1 MKKQLIGL
9 TGGIASGKSTVVNY
23 LRSQGYPV
31 IDADAVVHDL
41 QKKGGALY
49 QALVQHFGQGILG
62 ADGELDRPK
71 LSAQIFASPESLA
84 QSSQLQ
90 DQIIKDELARQ
101 RDALLAQ
108 HDVLFM
114 DIPLLFERGYQGW
127 FDQVWL
133 VYVDRATQ
141 VQRLKGRN
149 GYSQS
154 EAEQRIASQMP
165 LDDKRAL
172 AGVVIDNNGSIE
184 ETLAQVDKLLA
195 ELERSN
201 DDERRLF

>member
-1 MKKQLIGL
+1 M
-9 TGGIASGKSTVVNY
+9 
-23 LRSQGYPV
+23 
-31 IDADAVVHDL
+31 VHDL

-49 QALVQHFGQGILG
+49 QALVQHFGQGIG

-133 VYVDRATQ
+133 VYVDRVSQ

-172 AGVVIDNNGSIE
+172 ADVVIDNNGSIE
-184 ETLAQVDKLLA
+184 ETLAQVEQLLM
-195 ELERSN
+195 ELERR
-201 DDERRLF
+201 DHG